1 MKLTFLIYLKAIR
14 SLPCPFDGIG
24 SESNSRTSIQHI
36 VEVVAAFHSLITHNG
51 IIEPGEEECKSQ
63 IGEQQSRGSS
73 NTYPD
78 VIIIPVIV
86 GIFLATRLIIVLL
99 NSDNSSDPEG
109 SKRNNHAAADYP
121 GDDTDRLLR
130 WVATTKCTIW
140 SLTSRQWALVGVGVG
155 GKANAIVCFVMNGVV
170 VHIGRHAHYKEGL
183 LALTEKKRA
192 D

>member
-1 MKLTFLIYLKAIR
+1 MKLIFLIYMKAIR
-14 SLPCPFDGIG
+14 SLPCPFNGIG
-24 SESNSRTSIQHI
+24 GESNSRTSIQHI

-63 IGEQQSRGSS
+63 VGEQQSRGCS

-86 GIFLATRLIIVLL
+86 FASRLIIVLL
-99 NSDNSSDPEG
+99 NSDDGSDPEG
-109 SKRNNHAAADYP
+109 SKRNNHAAAHNP
-121 GDDTDRLLR
+121 GDDADRLLG

-155 GKANAIVCFVMNGVV
+155 GKANAIVCLVMNGVV
-170 VHIGRHAHYKEGL
+170 VHIGRHTHYKERL
-183 LALTEKKRA
+183 LALTEKKRT